1 MNRRWIIWL
10 LVIAIPL
17 VVFLSLRGRNGDA
30 VVVEAGTIARQPVF
44 RSYVTASG
52 EIVATRFADIGS
64 NVMGKI
70 VSLPV
75 KEGDVVKAGQLLAR
89 IDPVQAQSEVDAA
102 SAGVQALEAEVRA
115 ADEQLRAAKAEE
127 ALANAR
133 ATEANLRLERTR
145 ELYSKTLAPKS
156 DLDSAVAAADSAS
169 AQVASANAA
178 LARATQAREAA
189 SRRVAQ
195 AKAQANRA
203 QDIFTKT
210 SVVSPID
217 GVVSRLQ
224 VREGEMVV
232 IGIQNQ
238 PGTTLMTVSDL
249 SGINTEVKV
258 AESDVLRLKVGQS
271 ARVTLEAIPDRP
283 FTGEVIEIGASA
295 LPTAG
300 NAAAAAREFR
310 VVIRLDEPDPALRP
324 GLTGD
329 AEILT
334 GEKQNV
340 LTAPLQAVVIRSPP
354 GASGTSAAGADGA
367 SSADTRGVFVIENGT
382 AKFVPV
388 KTGIIGGLDIE
399 IEGVNEGTTI
409 VSGPYQVLRD
419 LRDGARVRTR

>member
-1 MNRRWIIWL
+1 MNRRWIIWP

-30 VVVEAGTIARQPVF
+30 VVVEAGKIARQPVF

-115 ADEQLRAAKAEE
+115 ADEHLRAAKAEE
-127 ALANAR
+127 TLANAR

-156 DLDSAVAAADSAS
+156 DLDSAVAAADSAN

-249 SGINTEVKV
+249 SGINAEVKV
-258 AESDVLRLKVGQS
+258 AESDVLRLQLGQP
-271 ARVTLEAIPDRP
+271 AQVTLEALPDRP
-283 FTGEVIEIGASA
+283 FTGKVIEIGASA

-310 VVIRLDEPDPALRP
+310 VVIRLDQPDPALRP

-334 GEKQNV
+334 GEQQNV
-340 LTAPLQAVVIRSPP
+340 LTAPLQAVVIRSRP
-354 GASGTSAAGADGA
+354 GASGSPAAGADGA

-399 IEGVNEGTTI
+399 IDGVSEGTTI